1 MVICC
6 QWSRILLS
14 ALLGQKSAF
23 AFEPLVEREKKN
35 NNKANNLRKY
45 FHGTSKN
52 TPICISHWTARVM
65 QPDLKPTSCAALH
78 ALTPAPPWPSAFSWE
93 PSTHDKCRAACCSC
107 THGEMQCSRTQ
118 WSPLL
123 PKACRALGFPYKYMG
138 HLKCSPQGKVLL
150 HLGTEFF

>member
-23 AFEPLVEREKKN
+23 AFEPLVEREKK
-35 NNKANNLRKY
+35 
-45 FHGTSKN
+45 T
-52 TPICISHWTARVM
+52 TI
-65 QPDLKPTSCAALH
+65 KPTTWENTFMGLPKTPQSAFHTEPLMLCS
-78 ALTPAPPWPSAFSWE
+78 LTSNPHHVQPCMPWPSAFSWE

-107 THGEMQCSRTQ
+107 THGEMQRSRTQ

-123 PKACRALGFPYKYMG
+123 PKACRALAFPYKYMG

>member
-52 TPICISHWTARVM
+52 TPNLHFTLNRSCYAAWPQAHIMCSPACPDP
-65 QPDLKPTSCAALH
+65 QPSVGNPQPTTSVWLH
-78 ALTPAPPWPSAFSWE
+78 AAAAPMEKCNAHVHSDPHCYPKHAELWDSLT
-93 PSTHDKCRAACCSC
+93 STWVTSNAHHREKSSC
-107 THGEMQCSRTQ
+107 T
-118 WSPLL
+118 
-123 PKACRALGFPYKYMG
+123 
-138 HLKCSPQGKVLL
+138 
-150 HLGTEFF
+150 